1 MERLFSGIQPSGNL
15 HLGNYL
21 GAIKQWLALQ
31 HEYEAI
37 FCVVDMHAI
46 TVPQD
51 PAELRKKTI
60 EIAKIY
66 LASGIDPEK
75 CTLFVQSHVAG
86 HAELGW
92 ILNTITQNGDL
103 MKMTQF
109 KDKARGVI
117 DDYHEA
123 LGELR
128 SKEMILERM
137 KLYLKSNDVSVQD
150 VFNASK
156 PEDIIKM
163 ISDLSLEVSQKI
175 YSEFRNSFNSAGV
188 GLFDYPVLMAADILL
203 YDTAVVPVGEDQ
215 KQHVELTR
223 DLAERF
229 NSRFGETFVV
239 PEPLIQREGARIM
252 GLDDPSKKMSKSAAS
267 EYNYIALSDD
277 AETIR
282 KKVKKAVT
290 DSGSEIVYR
299 DDKPALKNLINIY
312 TLLSGKKVDEVE
324 AMYVGRG
331 YGDFK
336 ADLAEVIVDFLVPF
350 QERMNAITDDQVL
363 AVLKRGAE
371 KARNLSEK
379 KIAAVYEKV
388 GFVR

>member
-1 MERLFSGIQPSGNL
+1 MKRLFSGIQPSGNL

-21 GAIKQWLALQ
+21 GAIKQWLVLQ
-31 HEYEAI
+31 DEYEAM

-46 TVPQD
+46 TAPQD
-51 PAELRKKTI
+51 PAELRRKTI

-75 CTLFVQSHVAG
+75 STLFVQSHVSG

-92 ILNTITQNGDL
+92 ILNTIATMGEL
-103 MKMTQF
+103 GRMTQF
-109 KDKARGVI
+109 KNK
-117 DDYHEA
+117 
-123 LGELR
+123 
-128 SKEMILERM
+128 
-137 KLYLKSNDVSVQD
+137 
-150 VFNASK
+150 
-156 PEDIIKM
+156 
-163 ISDLSLEVSQKI
+163 SQKSGI
-175 YSEFRNSFNSAGV
+175 DTSAV

-203 YDTAVVPVGEDQ
+203 YDTAVVPVGDDQ

-223 DLAERF
+223 DLALRF

-252 GLDDPSKKMSKSAAS
+252 GLDDPTKKMSKSAAS

-277 AETIR
+277 ADTIR
-282 KKVKKAVT
+282 RKVKKAVT
-290 DSGSEIVYR
+290 DSGSEIVYA

-324 AMYVGRG
+324 AMYQGKG

-336 ADLAEVIVDFLVPF
+336 ADLAEVIVGFLVPF
-350 QERMNAITDDQVL
+350 QERMAAISDDEML
-363 AVLKRGAE
+363 AVLRTGAE
-371 KARNLSEK
+371 KANALAKEK
-379 KIAAVYEKV
+379 IESVYGKV